1 MSLQL
6 KHALVLA
13 PCDDDDES
21 GHNDISISIY
31 SGQGGVSNEILSS
44 FKKTFSCIQR
54 VGNSY
59 KAAETLNTPVSRP

>member
-6 KHALVLA
+6 EHALVLA
-13 PCDDDDES
+13 PCDDES

-44 FKKTFSCIQR
+44 FKKLLVVF
-54 VGNSY
+54 
-59 KAAETLNTPVSRP
+59 KELETAIKRQKL